1 MIVYNN
7 FFNFVDESG
16 LKDFFLFCIV
26 VLSISLTGF
35 DNFLVVIV
43 IFICSTLFNVN
54 ICLMELEFFFEV
66 FFFEEFSL

>member
-26 VLSISLTGF
+26 VLSISLMGF